1 MRLSHLPSTS
11 QPSSKST
18 RINKSTVDEK
28 DPLRS
33 VNQST
38 ETENI
43 ISITVNTDLQK
54 MNKQEEIVIK
64 SVDELIK
71 LIGSSFVIKGQK
83 YSLKL

>member
-71 LIGSSFVIKGQK
+71 LIGSSFVMNGQK
-83 YSLKL
+83 YSL